1 MEGVDMPNQPGEPP
15 ENLNSFPK
23 SSEIKQIDENVI
35 NTLSLNFT
43 EWYQD
48 FLNYTNYFF
57 FENKNNID
65 IFFEVK
71 ESLKCSNLSLTQ
83 LLKNINLLSHVI
95 YFQNMNEQNL
105 LTSNDIEHIH
115 NILYKNEN
123 NYSTNYTIVY
133 NCIIFLTE
141 VIRLSSHSGT
151 KIFAYHQ
158 IYRSYQIIQKLL
170 FKKYLLTNLNI
181 KNSENF
187 YVLKKNEAIF
197 IENMIILN
205 IIHML
210 NSDNKLL
217 KSIGLYLCHIFIN
230 LVAQCNYIIN
240 FILTII
246 FQQIHYDEY
255 TLAFSLLIDLV
266 PYFSHDVLYFIIKK
280 IYNHILIRPA
290 HVDKTMEEKK
300 NKENIQTHLNK
311 PVKLNIHNMENVKQI
326 ASNLFSYTACL
337 FLGRIAIIL
346 NELTPYVSYFLFKSF
361 WSIINKFIYLEYTSH
376 IEENVINII
385 DTYFYSTTILSIK
398 NLYLFNLQIIIL
410 KFLLNISHTHSMTKR
425 KIKFYTFRSILFL
438 LKKKKIIPYISNKY
452 FLPEN
457 KQFFKTNYFYSI
469 YFTFILTIKHSEIIR
484 WFNSLDLN
492 DEPTK
497 YMLIQIIYEISTTQN
512 YLYFSKINNITNDK
526 QFVTSTLFNNHNF
539 DETFVDNCSS
549 NIHDIYFD
557 IFVNRFLTLV
567 KSYSFEGDDEKRTSS
582 TNNHTTLVKKIRNK
596 AKRDST
602 NDLSP
607 NIINRMNEL
616 KNSNSVKKSEK
627 GKQFPDQPEKGKF
640 NFTIN
645 LSDEDKNNSNE
656 NLKNEIEQNDRNPI
670 KQYNETNLNIE
681 KQIDTFFENLTKLA
695 KENEKKKQ
703 LTVKELDI
711 NLVIKKNTKKKKKN
725 EEKTEEQKKK
735 KKKKIE
741 EKSSY
746 LPNLNM
752 NQLQIETNKNGQSI
766 SPCSDIKSDEH
777 TNEEISSID
786 SSISKNSFISE
797 ISNNINSTSDN
808 EINNTPDKVFMNKKS
823 CEEVENYFIY
833 YCLYLLKK
841 NKIKLGNLIR
851 KDSINRHHIFGNEY
865 LRFKQIMKTRKVEK
879 TVEYDNLEENLNDT
893 SCPSKGKINNP
904 YTPNDLTLKRILF
917 IKILFFLYKHSKSIL
932 LKLHILKCLA
942 ILSKYIIFKDDAK
955 NIVTIFNHFFVF
967 LNIVNSSESKNN
979 YTQNFMIEK
988 NTSHSNGL
996 YTQHLKK
1003 ANKKKKDEIYHDN
1016 FDNIDNYQRIQ
1027 NKYSNDF
1034 IYTSG
1039 TSSLYNTGLSMD
1051 MPNLNGNNFEK
1062 ILNELK
1068 NDINISIHAENF
1080 NFYDHYKEKIP
1091 KSLIYTF
1098 LIDIISKLKN
1108 SKSSH
1113 IFKLIFHNFFINKF
1127 IQAFDI
1133 FFILKKEH
1141 IMEIL
1146 KDPFFYLV
1154 EQREK
1159 SEDID
1164 SSNILGEKKQN
1175 NGIYFIKTNIFY
1187 KTFHLFQFEK
1197 ANFRNVKLLFYFSFF
1212 NFHKDKDIMHGMRKK
1227 TIIFLTILNN
1237 IFSFDNTH
1245 TKKKLCTSQVNS
1257 LNPESKNYK
1266 TQNEID
1272 TKNSL
1277 RKMKSFGTSISDNN
1291 SVNDIEV
1298 NITDKISCENDNYMN
1313 ESGSGITTWGSS
1325 ASHSSIPYSDIY
1337 SSYSYTDEKSEN
1349 YDDIYSISSISNK
1362 SLKNRLV
1369 KNYKNLENTEKLNS
1383 EDYIKINHFK
1393 NDQNSDISYFSH
1405 FYLYKIGIFCIRAGY
1420 FKYGYKI
1427 FEKLYFLVN
1436 NRDIKLWFKALENY
1450 AKFYYI
1456 KRKGDHDNNKLTYL
1470 LRPIKFLENSEQF
1483 IKNIYKF
1490 KDNFFHLAIF
1500 LKIQINIY
1508 KAIDNLLTLVSDIK
1522 DEINFTLNYFFYNI
1536 DKLISSLKDIMITIL
1551 IILNIKYLFSTLSKK
1566 ILAIYIVLIKSLF
1579 LLCIFL
1585 KHKIVPYLFLSPS
1598 FLINTFT
1605 NRELKQNK
1613 EYDEKGENEE
1623 KDNHEEKEDKTNKMI
1638 CKNCDEDS
1646 DTSSMG
1652 SIDDMD
1658 NYEQDRSN
1666 MVIDSIHNFIRF
1678 YIHKKKEKN
1687 IRKKIFSKELKN
1699 TEGKPFN
1706 DVFDYIMGMWDLRAF
1721 EFFFYEHVQ
1730 SLREIYDN
1738 LFKDGIINKNK
1749 IITFIK
1755 IYLTVIYKIN
1765 YPTPPIFLSSQLIPF
1780 VESSTYIYRS
1790 NTGKKPHEIESMKC
1804 IGQLVGSKSVAISSF
1819 HYCNIKLVF
1828 KSNIIKE
1835 TNVKSQGT
1843 KVIYTVHMKIEDD
1856 DLKYFNIFLTPLDKK
1871 KNLIGQAK
1879 STVFFLKYI

>member
-1 MEGVDMPNQPGEPP
+1 MDGVDTSNQPGDTP
-15 ENLNSFPK
+15 EILNSFPK
-23 SSEIKQIDENVI
+23 LSEIKQIDENAT

-83 LLKNINLLSHVI
+83 LLKNINLLSHII
-95 YFQNMNEQNL
+95 YFQNINEQNL
-105 LTSNDIEHIH
+105 LTSNDIEYIH

-141 VIRLSSHSGT
+141 VIRLSSHTGT

-158 IYRSYQIIQKLL
+158 IYRSYKIIQKLL
-170 FKKYLLTNLNI
+170 FKNYLLTNGNI
-181 KNSENF
+181 KNNENF

-197 IENMIILN
+197 IDNIIVLN
-205 IIHML
+205 IINML

-217 KSIGLYLCHIFIN
+217 KIIGLYLCHIFIN
-230 LVAQCNYIIN
+230 LIAQCNYIIN
-240 FILTII
+240 FILNII

-255 TLAFSLLIDLV
+255 TIAISLLIDLV
-266 PYFSHDVLYFIIKK
+266 PYLSHDVLYFIIKK
-280 IYNHILIRPA
+280 IYNHIVIKPV

-300 NKENIQTHLNK
+300 NKENLQTYLNN
-311 PVKLNIHNMENVKQI
+311 PIKLNILNKEIVKQI
-326 ASNLFSYTACL
+326 ATNIFSYTACL
-337 FLGRIAIIL
+337 FLGRIAITL
-346 NELTPYVSYFLFKSF
+346 NELTPYVSYFLFKNF
-361 WSIINKFIYLEYTSH
+361 WKLINKFIYLEYTSH
-376 IEENVINII
+376 IEENIVNII
-385 DTYFYSTTILSIK
+385 DTYFYTTTILSIK

-410 KFLLNISHTHSMTKR
+410 KFLLNISHTHLMVKR

-438 LKKKKIIPYISNKY
+438 LKHKKIIPYITNKY

-469 YFTFILTIKHSEIIR
+469 YFTFILTIKSSEIIR

-497 YMLIQIIYEISTTQN
+497 FMFIQIIYEISTIQN
-512 YLYFSKINNITNDK
+512 CLHFSKIDNIKNWNPST
-526 QFVTSTLFNNHNF
+526 TSPLFNNHNF
-539 DETFVDNCSS
+539 DETFIDNCSS

-557 IFVNRFLTLV
+557 IFVNRFLGLMQN
-567 KSYSFEGDDEKRTSS
+567 YSIEGGDKKISS
-582 TNNHTTLVKKIRNK
+582 TNNYTTLVQNK
-596 AKRDST
+596 SKYDNT
-602 NDLSP
+602 NNLSP
-607 NIINRMNEL
+607 NIIDHMNEL
-616 KNSNSVKKSEK
+616 KNNNLIKKNEK
-627 GKQFPDQPEKGKF
+627 GKQFHDQPEKGKF

-656 NLKNEIEQNDRNPI
+656 NLKNEIRQDHRNSI
-670 KQYNETNLNIE
+670 NQYNETSLDIQ

-711 NLVIKKNTKKKKKN
+711 NLI
-725 EEKTEEQKKK
+725 
-735 KKKKIE
+735 
-741 EKSSY
+741 
-746 LPNLNM
+746 
-752 NQLQIETNKNGQSI
+752 QIETNKNTQSI
-766 SPCSDIKSDEH
+766 SPCSDEH
-777 TNEEISSID
+777 TNEEISSIE
-786 SSISKNSFISE
+786 SSISKNSLISE

-808 EINNTPDKVFMNKKS
+808 EINTTPNNVFMDKKNS
-823 CEEVENYFIY
+823 EEIEKYFIY

-841 NKIKLGNLIR
+841 NKIKLGNLIC
-851 KDSINRHHIFGNEY
+851 KDSINHHNIFGNEY
-865 LRFKQIMKTRKVEK
+865 LQFKHIMKTKKVEK
-879 TVEYDNLEENLNDT
+879 TGEYDNFEENLSDT
-893 SCPSKGKINNP
+893 SDSSKKKINNP
-904 YTPNDLTLKRILF
+904 YIPNDLTLKRILF

-932 LKLHILKCLA
+932 LKLYILKCLA

-955 NIVTIFNHFFVF
+955 NVVTIFNHFFVF

-979 YTQNFMIEK
+979 STQNFMTDK

-996 YTQHLKK
+996 YTQHFKK
-1003 ANKKKKDEIYHDN
+1003 ANKKKNDEIYHDN
-1016 FDNIDNYQRIQ
+1016 YDNIDNYQHIQ

-1039 TSSLYNTGLSMD
+1039 TSNLYNTPLSMD
-1051 MPNLNGNNFEK
+1051 MSNLNGNNFEQ
-1062 ILNELK
+1062 ILNDLK
-1068 NDINISIHAENF
+1068 NDINISIHSENF
-1080 NFYDHYKEKIP
+1080 NFYDNYKEKIP
-1091 KSLIYTF
+1091 KSLIYNL
-1098 LIDIISKLKN
+1098 LIDIICKLKN

-1113 IFKLIFHNFFINKF
+1113 IFKLIFHNFFTNKF

-1133 FFILKKEH
+1133 FFILKKKH

-1154 EQREK
+1154 ELREK
-1159 SEDID
+1159 SQDID
-1164 SSNILGEKKQN
+1164 SSNILDEKKQN
-1175 NGIYFIKTNIFY
+1175 NNIYFIKTNIFY

-1197 ANFRNVKLLFYFSFF
+1197 NNFRNVKLLFYFSFF
-1212 NFHKDKDIMHGMRKK
+1212 NFHKDKDIMHEMRKK

-1237 IFSFDNTH
+1237 IFFFDNTH
-1245 TKKKLCTSQVNS
+1245 THKKLCTSQVNS
-1257 LNPESKNYK
+1257 LNLELKNYK

-1277 RKMKSFGTSISDNN
+1277 RKMKSFATSIPDNN

-1313 ESGSGITTWGSS
+1313 ESGSSITSWGSS
-1325 ASHSSIPYSDIY
+1325 ASHSSIPYSEIY
-1337 SSYSYTDEKSEN
+1337 SSYSYPDEKSEN

-1383 EDYIKINHFK
+1383 EDYIKINHLK

-1405 FYLYKIGIFCIRAGY
+1405 FYLYKIGILCIRAGY

-1456 KRKGDHDNNKLTYL
+1456 KKKGEHDNNKLTYL

-1483 IKNIYKF
+1483 IKSIYKF

-1551 IILNIKYLFSTLSKK
+1551 IMLNIKYLFSTLSKK
-1566 ILAIYIVLIKSLF
+1566 ILAIYIVLVKSLF

-1598 FLINTFT
+1598 FLINTFN
-1605 NRELKQNK
+1605 NRELKLNK

-1623 KDNHEEKEDKTNKMI
+1623 KEDKTNKRI
-1638 CKNCDEDS
+1638 CKNCDDEG
-1646 DTSSMG
+1646 DTSSIG
-1652 SIDDMD
+1652 NIDDMN

-1666 MVIDSIHNFIRF
+1666 MVIYSINNFIRF

-1730 SLREIYDN
+1730 NLREIYDN

-1765 YPTPPIFLSSQLIPF
+1765 YPTPPIFLSSQLVPF

-1790 NTGKKPHEIESMKC
+1790 NTGKKPHELESMKC
-1804 IGQLVGSKSVAISSF
+1804 IGQLVGSKSAAISSF

-1879 STVFFLKYI
+1879 ATVFFFKYI

>member
-1 MEGVDMPNQPGEPP
+1 MEGVDMSNQPGDPP
-15 ENLNSFPK
+15 ENLSSFPK
-23 SSEIKQIDENVI
+23 SLEIKQIDENAI
-35 NTLSLNFT
+35 NTLSLDFT

-57 FENKNNID
+57 IENKNNID

-95 YFQNMNEQNL
+95 YFQNLNEQNL
-105 LTSNDIEHIH
+105 LTSNDIEYIH

-123 NYSTNYTIVY
+123 NYSTTYTIVY

-158 IYRSYQIIQKLL
+158 IYRSYHVVQKLL
-170 FKKYLLTNLNI
+170 FKKYLHTNSNI

-187 YVLKKNEAIF
+187 YVLKRNEAIF

-217 KSIGLYLCHIFIN
+217 KMMGLYLCHIFIN
-230 LVAQCNYIIN
+230 LVSQCNYIIN

-255 TLAFSLLIDLV
+255 TVAFSLLIDLV
-266 PYFSHDVLYFIIKK
+266 PYLSHDVLYYVIKK
-280 IYNHILIRPA
+280 VYNHILLRPT
-290 HVDKTMEEKK
+290 HVDKTMESKK
-300 NKENIQTHLNK
+300 NKDNAQTNLNK
-311 PVKLNIHNMENVKQI
+311 PIKLNIHNIEIAKQI
-326 ASNLFSYTACL
+326 ATNLFSYTACL

-346 NELTPYVSYFLFKSF
+346 NELTPYVSYFLFKQF
-361 WSIINKFIYLEYTSH
+361 WNIINKFIYLEYTSP
-376 IEENVINII
+376 IEENVVNII

-410 KFLLNISHTHSMTKR
+410 KLLLNISHTHLMTKR
-425 KIKFYTFRSILFL
+425 KIKFFTFRSILFL

-457 KQFFKTNYFYSI
+457 KQFFKTNYFYFI
-469 YFTFILTIKHSEIIR
+469 YFTFILTIKNNEIIR

-497 YMLIQIIYEISTTQN
+497 FMFIQIIYEISTIQN
-512 YLYFSKINNITNDK
+512 CLHLSKGNKTNDN
-526 QFVTSTLFNNHNF
+526 QCVPSSHSSNHNF
-539 DETFVDNCSS
+539 DQTFFDNCSS

-557 IFVNRFLTLV
+557 NFVNRFLTLV
-567 KSYSFEGDDEKRTSS
+567 KGYSFEGEDKTKESS
-582 TNNHTTLVKKIRNK
+582 TNNYITLGKKIQNKTKRN
-596 AKRDST
+596 T
-602 NDLSP
+602 INDLPP
-607 NIINRMNEL
+607 NIIDRMNEV
-616 KNSNSVKKSEK
+616 KNSNSVKKNEK
-627 GKQFPDQPEKGKF
+627 GKQFPDHPEKGKF

-645 LSDEDKNNSNE
+645 LSDEDKNNSND
-656 NLKNEIEQNDRNPI
+656 NLKNEIGQNDRNII
-670 KQYNETNLNIE
+670 KQYNETSLDIE

-695 KENEKKKQ
+695 KENEQKKQ
-703 LTVKELDI
+703 LTIKELDI

-735 KKKKIE
+735 KKKKSE
-741 EKSSY
+741 EKTSY
-746 LPNLNM
+746 PSNLII
-752 NQLQIETNKNGQSI
+752 NQPQIEGNKNAQPI
-766 SPCSDIKSDEH
+766 SPCSDIKSDGH

-786 SSISKNSFISE
+786 SSISKSSLISE
-797 ISNNINSTSDN
+797 ISNNINSASDN
-808 EINNTPDKVFMNKKS
+808 EMNTTPNNIFINKKN
-823 CEEVENYFIY
+823 CETIENYFIH

-851 KDSINRHHIFGNEY
+851 KDSLNRHHIFSNEY
-865 LRFKQIMKTRKVEK
+865 LQFKQVMKNRKVEK
-879 TVEYDNLEENLNDT
+879 TVEYDNLEENLSDT
-893 SCPSKGKINNP
+893 SCPSKGKANNS
-904 YTPNDLTLKRILF
+904 YVPNDLTLKRILF

-932 LKLHILKCLA
+932 LKLHILKCLV

-955 NIVTIFNHFFVF
+955 NIVTIFNNFFVF

-979 YTQNFMIEK
+979 CIQNFMIDK
-988 NTSHSNGL
+988 HTSHSNSL

-1003 ANKKKKDEIYHDN
+1003 TNRKKNDEIYH
-1016 FDNIDNYQRIQ
+1016 DNIDNYQRIQ

-1039 TSSLYNTGLSMD
+1039 TSNLYNTDLSMD
-1051 MPNLNGNNFEK
+1051 MPNINGNNFEY

-1068 NDINISIHAENF
+1068 NDINISIPSENF
-1080 NFYDHYKEKIP
+1080 DFYDHYKENIP

-1098 LIDIISKLKN
+1098 LINIICKLKN
-1108 SKSSH
+1108 SKSSP
-1113 IFKLIFHNFFINKF
+1113 IFKLIFHNLFSNKF

-1159 SEDID
+1159 SDINN
-1164 SSNILGEKKQN
+1164 SNMLGEKKQSN
-1175 NGIYFIKTNIFY
+1175 DIYFIKTNTFY

-1197 ANFRNVKLLFYFSFF
+1197 TNFRNVKLLFYFSFF
-1212 NFHKDKDIMHGMRKK
+1212 NFHKDKDIMHEMRKK

-1277 RKMKSFGTSISDNN
+1277 RKLKSFATSISDNN

-1325 ASHSSIPYSDIY
+1325 ASYSSIPYSEIY
-1337 SSYSYTDEKSEN
+1337 SSYSSSDEKSEN

-1383 EDYIKINHFK
+1383 EDYIKINNLK
-1393 NDQNSDISYFSH
+1393 NDQNSDISYCSH
-1405 FYLYKIGIFCIRAGY
+1405 FYLYKIGILCIRAGY

-1456 KRKGDHDNNKLTYL
+1456 KRKGEHDNNKLSYL

-1483 IKNIYKF
+1483 IKSIYKF

-1508 KAIDNLLTLVSDIK
+1508 KAIDNLLTLVNDIK

-1566 ILAIYIVLIKSLF
+1566 ILGIYIVLVKSLF
-1579 LLCIFL
+1579 LISLFL

-1613 EYDEKGENEE
+1613 ECDEKGENEE
-1623 KDNHEEKEDKTNKMI
+1623 KDNNEEKEDKTNKRI
-1638 CKNCDEDS
+1638 CKNCDEES
-1646 DTSSMG
+1646 DTSSMCN
-1652 SIDDMD
+1652 IDDMD

-1666 MVIDSIHNFIRF
+1666 MVINSIHNFIRF

-1699 TEGKPFN
+1699 AEGKPFN
-1706 DVFDYIMGMWDLRAF
+1706 DVFDYIMAMWDLRAF
-1721 EFFFYEHVQ
+1721 EFFFYEHIQ
-1730 SLREIYDN
+1730 NLREIYDN

-1790 NTGKKPHEIESMKC
+1790 NTGKKNHEIESMKC

-1835 TNVKSQGT
+1835 TNVKSRGT

-1879 STVFFLKYI
+1879 ATVFFFKYI